1 VKISAEDM
9 KTAIAHRDGW
19 AVVSRYKGH
28 YYFNFFACR
37 DLARGYARHE
47 KRAGAVCRVVRC
59 RQIFA
64 WK

>member
-1 VKISAEDM
+1 
-9 KTAIAHRDGW
+9 
-19 AVVSRYKGH
+19 VSRYKGH